1 MEPWSILIL
10 KLFGVLFWNLP
21 EKRDKFSN
29 LPRPGILRYKVVTVS
44 FQYATFDYMLYF
56 AGRLCNSSSPDSI
69 FPYGGFLLDVNRG
82 NLSLLVCCQSL
93 QR

>member
-1 MEPWSILIL
+1 MIT
-10 KLFGVLFWNLP
+10 LF
-21 EKRDKFSN
+21 
-29 LPRPGILRYKVVTVS
+29 
-44 FQYATFDYMLYF
+44 FQYASFDYMLYF
-56 AGRLCNSSSPDSI
+56 AGRLRDSSSPDSI